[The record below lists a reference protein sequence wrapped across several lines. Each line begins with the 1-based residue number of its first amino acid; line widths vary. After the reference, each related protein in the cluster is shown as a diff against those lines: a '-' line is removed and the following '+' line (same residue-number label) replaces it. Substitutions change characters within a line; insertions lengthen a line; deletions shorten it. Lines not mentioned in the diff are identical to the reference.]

1 MTVTQQAVHQD
12 SGLTSGDGRGVSP
25 AAGPSR
31 SVPDSRRWNVGDLVF
46 KHLTMLFAVGVLSL
60 VFLMGYEMYAG
71 SALTLEKFGWKFLV
85 TSTWDPVQDEY
96 GALPLIFGTI
106 VSSMLALTI
115 ALPLS
120 LGVAIF
126 LSELAPRW
134 LERPLS
140 FLVELLAAI
149 PSIVYGLW
157 GIFVLVPW
165 LRQSLQPWL
174 GSHAGFLPLFRGP
187 AYGFGML
194 AAGLILAV
202 MVLPIIASISRDVMR
217 SIPNLQ
223 REAALALGATRWE
236 TTKVVLASSKSGILG
251 ATLLGLG
258 RAVGETM
265 AVTMVIGNRADIS
278 ASLFNPAYTMAS
290 VIANEFA
297 EATTAMYTSALVE
310 VAFVL
315 FVVTIVLNALA
326 RLVVWSVTRRYR
338 TV

>member
-1 MTVTQQAVHQD
+1 MT
-12 SGLTSGDGRGVSP
+12 GGGGVPP
-25 AAGPSR
+25 AAAS
-31 SVPDSRRWNVGDLVF
+31 SVRRGAKTRWNAGDFVF
-46 KHLTMLFAVGVLSL
+46 KHLTMLFAFGVLSL
-60 VFLMGYEMYAG
+60 VFLMGYEMYTG
-71 SALTLEKFGWKFLV
+71 SALAISKFGWKFLV
-85 TSTWDPVQDEY
+85 TSVWDPVQEEY
-96 GALPLIFGTI
+96 GALPLIYGTL
-106 VSSMLALTI
+106 VSSFLALLI
-115 ALPLS
+115 ALPLG

-165 LRQSLQPWL
+165 LRLSVQPWL
-174 GSHAGFLPLFRGP
+174 ASNFSSLPFFKGP

-202 MVLPIIASISRDVMR
+202 MVLPIIASISRDVLQA
-217 SIPNLQ
+217 IPKLQ
-223 REAALALGATRWE
+223 REAALGLGATRWE
-236 TTKVVLASSKSGILG
+236 STRIILSDAKSGIVG

-265 AVTMVIGNRADIS
+265 AVTMVIGNRSEIS
-278 ASLFNPAYTMAS
+278 ASLFNPAYSMAS

-297 EATTAMYTSALVE
+297 EATTSMYTSALIE
-310 VAFVL
+310 IALVL
-315 FVVTIVLNALA
+315 FVLTGILNALA
-326 RLVVWSVTRRYR
+326 RLIVWSVTRKFK
-338 TV
+338 TT